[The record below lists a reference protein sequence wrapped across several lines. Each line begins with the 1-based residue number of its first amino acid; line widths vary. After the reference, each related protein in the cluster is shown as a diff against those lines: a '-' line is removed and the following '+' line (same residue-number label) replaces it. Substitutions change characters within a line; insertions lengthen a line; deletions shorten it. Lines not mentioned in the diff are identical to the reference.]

1 MKYISIISLVLITAC
16 ATQGQSKKDKSSGSY
31 TINKTDAEWKSELSD
46 LEYYILRE
54 KGTERPGTGKYDD
67 HDEIGLYV
75 CAACGNPLFN
85 SDTKFD
91 AHCGWPSYFQYATDS
106 SVVELQDNSHGMR
119 RTEIQC
125 ARCGGHLG
133 HVFNDGPP
141 PTGLRYCINSVSL
154 DFIKE
159 E

>member
-16 ATQGQSKKDKSSGSY
+16 ATQGQNKKDKSSGSY